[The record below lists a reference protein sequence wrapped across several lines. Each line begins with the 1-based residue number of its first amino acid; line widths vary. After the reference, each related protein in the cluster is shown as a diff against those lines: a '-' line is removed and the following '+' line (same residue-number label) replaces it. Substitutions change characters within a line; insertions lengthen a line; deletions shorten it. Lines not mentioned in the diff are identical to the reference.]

1 MNKSTVA
8 VLIAGVLAISAGA
21 AVSAAASK
29 KNKLSPTAEK
39 FIRSIGIDINSP
51 DVQLAIADGTIETYH
66 SRDELISYSLESL
79 AREKNKS
86 HVTKFIATR
95 ALIHK
100 LKTDFEG
107 TQTPPGSLDMKY
119 LTLKER
125 YLVMGKVDSKPMTGV
140 LAIPTGASEPPTT
153 KKAGS
158 AATPSKKKG
167 LSPAAEKFIRSIGL
181 DPQSPDV
188 KLAIAGGTIESPPTT
203 DEPSSHSLESLAKG
217 KFKVRVNKFIKARVL
232 IHKLKTDFEGTPSP
246 VDGVDMEYMTLPERR
261 LVMDKM
267 FPKSK

>member
-1 MNKSTVA
+1 MNKSTSA
-8 VLIAGVLAISAGA
+8 FLIIALLAFPAGA
-21 AVSAAASK
+21 SETPTTKKTAAPAAASK
-29 KNKLSPTAEK
+29 KNKLSPAAEK
-39 FIRSIGIDINSP
+39 FIRSIGLDIKSP

-125 YLVMGKVDSKPMTGV
+125 YLAMDKVDSKPKGH
-140 LAIPTGASEPPTT
+140 
-153 KKAGS
+153 
-158 AATPSKKKG
+158 TP
-167 LSPAAEKFIRSIGL
+167 
-181 DPQSPDV
+181 
-188 KLAIAGGTIESPPTT
+188 
-203 DEPSSHSLESLAKG
+203 
-217 KFKVRVNKFIKARVL
+217 
-232 IHKLKTDFEGTPSP
+232 
-246 VDGVDMEYMTLPERR
+246 
-261 LVMDKM
+261 
-267 FPKSK
+267 